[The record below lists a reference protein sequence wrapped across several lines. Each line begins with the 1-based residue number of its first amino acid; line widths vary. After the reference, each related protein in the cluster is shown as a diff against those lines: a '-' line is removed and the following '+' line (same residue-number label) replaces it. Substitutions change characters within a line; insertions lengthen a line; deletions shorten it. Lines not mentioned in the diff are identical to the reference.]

1 MSLLRRRIRIL
12 IVDDSAVMRSLPR
25 SVLASDPALE
35 VVATAADGETAL
47 AAIATQHP
55 DLVLLDVEM
64 PVMDG
69 LLTLRRMRARGDCLP
84 VIMCSSLTQR
94 GARVT
99 IEALAAGASDY
110 VSKPE
115 GQASRTTGASTLAQ
129 ELLPRIHALADTE
142 TRSPI
147 SFSTVSLRLPVGV
160 PIPGPRTPI
169 FNSPPLSS
177 RHRSIHQKARGTRC
191 SLAGLACEISPS
203 RPDRSAHARVVYHTG
218 PWPSASTRSATFQCA
233 RLPRARPFAP
243 ASYP

>member
-12 IVDDSAVMRSLPR
+12 IVDDSAVMRSLLR

-169 FNSPPLSS
+169 FNSPPSLLAIGVSTGGPAALDVLLPALPAKFPLPVLIVQ
-177 RHRSIHQKARGTRC
+177 HMPELFTRF
-191 SLAGLACEISPS
+191 LAE
-203 RPDRSAHARVVYHTG
+203 
-218 PWPSASTRSATFQCA
+218 
-233 RLPRARPFAP
+233 RLNQICNLPVREAAEGQAVCP